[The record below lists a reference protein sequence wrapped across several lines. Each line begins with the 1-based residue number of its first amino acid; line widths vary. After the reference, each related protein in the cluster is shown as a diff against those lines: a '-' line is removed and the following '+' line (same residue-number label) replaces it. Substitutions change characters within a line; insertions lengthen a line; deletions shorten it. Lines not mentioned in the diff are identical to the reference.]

1 MPPVKKE
8 LKKTMKNENIV
19 FIGFMGSG
27 KSSLA
32 RALSQKMD
40 KVYLDSD
47 SLIEMKFQ
55 KSISEIFKI
64 FGEEFFRKEE
74 QKLAYLFSM
83 IDNTVIATGGGFI
96 HVPNFKSLGFCIY
109 LRAEFDFLSKHLS
122 LEEKNKRPLFCDEIK
137 AKKLYNKRI
146 KDYEKKADLII
157 DIENKNIKELLEE
170 IIKRI

>member
-1 MPPVKKE
+1 MR
-8 LKKTMKNENIV
+8 NENIV

-32 RALSQKMD
+32 RALSQKTNR
-40 KVYLDSD
+40 VFLDSD

-83 IDNTVIATGGGFI
+83 TNKAIISTGGGFI
-96 HVPNFKSLGFCIY
+96 HVSDFKSLGFCIY
-109 LRAEFDFLSKHLS
+109 LRAEFDFLNKQLS
-122 LEEKNKRPLFCDEIK
+122 LEEKNKRPLFCNEFK

-157 DIENKNIKELLEE
+157 DIENKNIEELLEE
-170 IIKRI
+170 ITKRI